1 MKLPEKK
8 QKELEKKG
16 KRTPPPAPGGEAMG
30 RLRQFEQERGLPE
43 TALGIPVPGK
53 AQKKKKQR

>member
-16 KRTPPPAPGGEAMG
+16 KRTPPPAPGGGALG

-43 TALGIPVPGK
+43 TKLGIPVPGK
-53 AQKKKKQR
+53 THKNRKQR